1 VALLTFRVSE
11 ILTLTVPF
19 FVHHDGRNFS
29 WRWFRLEN
37 VDREILEEVVLPGN
51 ERVLAGKRYTATAA
65 GAVSKEIRVPF
76 CDWCGRRLGEKDRT
90 IICCVCRR
98 KLCESPSCAIA
109 LEGRNYCPEHAQ
121 QSLPISRL
129 QWKII
134 HGLINVLSLDEIKDL
149 THTKRDD
156 LVPALAQLK
165 IIGYIEKKG
174 ISLFSHYEVLDR
186 GVLAWRTYH
195 KAFTDSDIAYFVSEV
210 GSYLREVSGRGAK
223 KCGGERR

>member
-121 QSLPISRL
+121 QGLAISRL